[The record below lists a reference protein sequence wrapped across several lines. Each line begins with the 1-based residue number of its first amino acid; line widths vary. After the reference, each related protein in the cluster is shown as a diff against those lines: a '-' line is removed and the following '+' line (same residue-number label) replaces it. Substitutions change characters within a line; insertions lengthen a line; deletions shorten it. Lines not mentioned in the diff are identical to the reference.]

1 MKLIQ
6 ANRTNRDVD
15 LDDGL
20 DEHVDRRLAV
30 SSRITSLWRSGRM
43 FLFWRRVCG
52 VVEVSVTDDRTDGLS

>member
-6 ANRTNRDVD
+6 ASRTNRDVD

-30 SSRITSLWRSGRM
+30 SSKIAASH
-43 FLFWRRVCG
+43 
-52 VVEVSVTDDRTDGLS
+52 VSILESKSVDS